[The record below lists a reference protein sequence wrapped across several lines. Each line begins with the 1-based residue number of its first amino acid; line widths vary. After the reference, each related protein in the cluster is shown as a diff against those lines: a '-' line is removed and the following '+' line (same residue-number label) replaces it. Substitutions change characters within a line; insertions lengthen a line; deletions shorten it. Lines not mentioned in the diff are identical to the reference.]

1 MYDDLEQL
9 KKDYYKSYKNGF
21 TKRQHGEYFHDKI
34 YNNDGTYY

>member
-21 TKRQHGEYFHDKI
+21 TKRQHKGEYFHEKI
-34 YNNDGTYY
+34 